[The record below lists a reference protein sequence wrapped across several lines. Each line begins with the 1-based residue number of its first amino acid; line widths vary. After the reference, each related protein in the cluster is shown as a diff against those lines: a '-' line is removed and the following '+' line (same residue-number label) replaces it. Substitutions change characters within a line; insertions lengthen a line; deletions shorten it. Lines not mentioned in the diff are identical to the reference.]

1 MNCKIH
7 RMNLWV
13 HFLNNIMKTT
23 TSQKIRIGI
32 FTLVGIALLL
42 IAIFLIGKNQNMF
55 GDTFKIYGTFNTVGG
70 LQVGNNI
77 RFAGINVGTVENIS
91 IESDTVVRVDM
102 VLESKIKPFLKTT
115 SLASIGSDGLMG
127 DKLVMIA
134 VGEPGSV
141 LLKEGDKIRTVNP
154 LDFDKT
160 IARLTKVAENAEVLT
175 GSLADMSVQLSQGKG
190 SLGRL
195 IYNDNM
201 ALAMEGAVNNVRTMT
216 GSLAGISGE
225 IKAGRGSIGRLV
237 YKDDLAKSL
246 EGTAANAQTTMATIN
261 DAAYGFSENMKAL
274 QGNILFRGYFRKKA
288 KAAEKN
294 KQDSLV
300 NMTDSTEIELDEA
313 DLKEIQEAAE
323 KAEQEIIKRK
333 TAPKKVDQ

>member
-1 MNCKIH
+1 
-7 RMNLWV
+7 
-13 HFLNNIMKTT
+13 
-23 TSQKIRIGI
+23 
-32 FTLVGIALLL
+32 
-42 IAIFLIGKNQNMF
+42 
-55 GDTFKIYGTFNTVGG
+55 
-70 LQVGNNI
+70 
-77 RFAGINVGTVENIS
+77 
-91 IESDTVVRVDM
+91 
-102 VLESKIKPFLKTT
+102 
-115 SLASIGSDGLMG
+115 MG

-134 VGEPGSV
+134 VGQPGTV
-141 LLKEGDKIRTVNP
+141 LLKDGDKIRTVNP

-175 GSLADMSVQLSQGKG
+175 GSLANMSVQLSQGKG

-201 ALAMEGAVNNVRTMT
+201 ALAMEGAVDNVRTMT

-274 QGNILFRGYFRKKA
+274 QGNILFRGYFKRKA

-300 NMTDSTEIELDEA
+300 NITDTTEIELDEA

-333 TAPKKVDQ
+333 TAPKKVVQ